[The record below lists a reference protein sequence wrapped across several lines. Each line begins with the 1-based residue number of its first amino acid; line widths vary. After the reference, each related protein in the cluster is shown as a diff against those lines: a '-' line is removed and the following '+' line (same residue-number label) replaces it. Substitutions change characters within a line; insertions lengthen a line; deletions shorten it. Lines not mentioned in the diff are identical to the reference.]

1 LETDR
6 FTVNVARKLEKPG
19 GALMGWRPD
28 VGTPIV
34 AFGIGALTLL
44 ATLGAPGIPR
54 LPLL

>member
-1 LETDR
+1 M
-6 FTVNVARKLEKPG
+6 NVARKLEKPG